1 MFDSS
6 ATPGARRLKIG
17 WLDLVVLAIV
27 VGFLVFVAY
36 RIDNVL
42 QYKWRWDR
50 TFTYILRWDEN
61 RGEWVTNLL
70 AQGLFTTIRLTIW
83 GMVLATMIGTV
94 AGIGRVSR
102 ALLPRVITRLYVEL
116 VRNIPPLV
124 FVFIIYFFVSGQ
136 IVEFLGVDR
145 FVASAS
151 TVTRDVIGVVFD
163 QPKLFANFMTG
174 LICLSLFEGAYV
186 TEIVRAGIES
196 IETGQW
202 QAAQSLGLTR
212 WQTLRLVVLPQAL
225 ARILPALA
233 GQLISLIKTSSIVS
247 LIAIQELTFLAGEV
261 AVSTSSVFEV
271 WIVVAGMYF
280 VICFACARLFGV
292 IERKLAVARRT

>member
-1 MFDSS
+1 MLELR
-6 ATPGARRLKIG
+6 ATLSTKRVRIG
-17 WLDLVVLAIV
+17 WLDIVILAVVTSFLA
-27 VGFLVFVAY
+27 FVAY
-36 RIDNVL
+36 RVGNVL
-42 QYKWRWDR
+42 HYKWRWDNILS
-50 TFTYILRWDEN
+50 YVLRWDPK

-70 AQGLFTTIRLTIW
+70 AQGFFTTIRLTIW
-83 GMVLATMIGTV
+83 GMLCATLIGV
-94 AGIGRVSR
+94 IMGMGRLSP
-102 ALLPRVITRLYVEL
+102 ALLPRFIARIYVEL

-124 FVFIIYFFVSGQ
+124 FVFIVYFFVSGQ
-136 IVEFLGVDR
+136 VVSLLGLDQ
-145 FVASAS
+145 FVATAS
-151 TVTRDVIGVVFD
+151 PATLGLIGFLFD
-163 QPKLFANFMTG
+163 QPKLFANFVTG

-196 IETGQW
+196 IESGQW

-280 VICFACARLFGV
+280 VICFACARLFARL
-292 IERKLAVARRT
+292 ERNLAVARAG

>member
-1 MFDSS
+1 MLESS
-6 ATPGARRLKIG
+6 ATPGGRRLRVG
-17 WLDLVVLAIV
+17 WLDLVVLAV
-27 VGFLVFVAY
+27 VAGFLVFVVY

-50 TFTYILRWDEN
+50 TFAFILRWDPK

-83 GMVLATMIGTV
+83 GMLLAILIGSV
-94 AGIGRVSR
+94 AGICRVSR
-102 ALLPRVITRLYVEL
+102 ALLPRVIARLYVEL

-136 IVEFLGVDR
+136 IVAFLGVDR

-151 TVTRDVIGVVFD
+151 TVTRDVIGVLFD
-163 QPKLFANFMTG
+163 QPRLFANFITG
-174 LICLSLFEGAYV
+174 LICLALFEGAYV

-280 VICFACARLFGV
+280 IICFACARLFGV
-292 IERKLAVARRT
+292 LERKLDVARAT

>member
-1 MFDSS
+1 M
-6 ATPGARRLKIG
+6 PGARRLKIG
-17 WLDLVVLAIV
+17 WLDLVILAVVAGFVLFV
-27 VGFLVFVAY
+27 VY
-36 RIDNVL
+36 RIDNIL
-42 QYKWRWDR
+42 QYRWRWDR
-50 TFTYILRWDEN
+50 TFAFILRWDPK

-70 AQGLFTTIRLTIW
+70 AQGLLTTIRMTIW
-83 GMVLATMIGTV
+83 GMGLAILIGTV
-94 AGIGRVSR
+94 GGICRVSR
-102 ALLPRVITRLYVEL
+102 ALLPRVVARLYVEL

-136 IVEFLGVDR
+136 IVTLLGVDS

-151 TVTRDVIGVVFD
+151 PVTRDVIGVLFD

-212 WQTLRLVVLPQAL
+212 WRTLRLVVLPQAL
-225 ARILPALA
+225 ARIAPALA

-247 LIAIQELTFLAGEV
+247 LIAIQELTFMAGEV
-261 AVSTSSVFEV
+261 AVTTSSVFEV

-280 VICFACARLFGV
+280 VLCFVCARLFGV
-292 IERKLAVARRT
+292 LERRLAVRRLA

>member
-1 MFDSS
+1 MLKS
-6 ATPGARRLKIG
+6 GALVGRKRLKIG
-17 WLDLVVLAIV
+17 WLDVVILAIV
-27 VGFLVFVAY
+27 AGFLVFVAY
-36 RIDNVL
+36 RVGNVL
-42 QYKWRWDR
+42 QYKWQWAR
-50 TFTYILRWDEN
+50 TFAFILRWDPK

-70 AQGLFTTIRLTIW
+70 AQGLFTTIRLAIW
-83 GMVLATMIGTV
+83 GMLLATMIGTI
-94 AGIGRVSR
+94 AGIGRVSH
-102 ALLPRVITRLYVEL
+102 ALLPRVIGRLYVEL

-136 IVEFLGVDR
+136 IVALLGVDK
-145 FVASAS
+145 FVAGAS
-151 TVTRDVIGVVFD
+151 PITREVIGFLFE
-163 QPKLFANFMTG
+163 QPKLFANFITG

-196 IETGQW
+196 IEGGQW

-212 WQTLRLVVLPQAL
+212 WKTLRLVVLPQAL

-280 VICFACARLFGV
+280 VICFACARVFDLL
-292 IERKLAVARRT
+292 ERKLAVARTI

>member
-1 MFDSS
+1 MFESS
-6 ATPGARRLKIG
+6 ASPGAKRIRIG
-17 WLDLVVLAIV
+17 WLDLVVLAV
-27 VGFLVFVAY
+27 VAGFLVFVAY

-50 TFTYILRWDEN
+50 TFSFIIRWDPK

-70 AQGLFTTIRLTIW
+70 AQGLFTTLRLAIW
-83 GMVLATMIGTV
+83 GMLLAIVIGTV
-94 AGIGRVSR
+94 GGMCRVSR
-102 ALLPRVITRLYVEL
+102 ALLPRVIAGLYVAL

-136 IVEFLGVDR
+136 IVALLGVDR
-145 FVASAS
+145 FVANAS
-151 TVTRDVIGVVFD
+151 PVTRDVIGVLFY
-163 QPKLFANFMTG
+163 QPKLFANFITG

-196 IETGQW
+196 IERGQW

-212 WQTLRLVVLPQAL
+212 WKTLRLVVLPQAL

-247 LIAIQELTFLAGEV
+247 LIAIQELTFMAGEV

-271 WIVVAGMYF
+271 WIVVAAMYF

-292 IERKLAVARRT
+292 LERKLAAGRAG

>member
-1 MFDSS
+1 MFDIS

-27 VGFLVFVAY
+27 VGFLVFVVY

-50 TFTYILRWDEN
+50 TLTYIFRWDPN

-83 GMVLATMIGTV
+83 GMLLATMIGMV

-102 ALLPRVITRLYVEL
+102 ALLPRVIARLYVEL

-145 FVASAS
+145 FVANAS

-212 WQTLRLVVLPQAL
+212 WRTLRLVVLPQAL

>member
-1 MFDSS
+1 MFDSG
-6 ATPGARRLKIG
+6 AMPGARRLKIG
-17 WLDLVVLAIV
+17 WLDLVVLALFA
-27 VGFLVFVAY
+27 GFVVFVAY
-36 RIDNVL
+36 RIDHVL
-42 QYKWRWDR
+42 HYKWRWDR
-50 TFTYILRWDEN
+50 TFAFIIRWDPK

-70 AQGLFTTIRLTIW
+70 TQGLLSTIRLAIW
-83 GMVLATMIGTV
+83 GMLLAIVIGTV
-94 AGIGRVSR
+94 GGICRVSR
-102 ALLPRVITRLYVEL
+102 ALLPRVVARLYVAL

-124 FVFIIYFFVSGQ
+124 FVFIIYFFVSDQ
-136 IVEFLGVDR
+136 IVAFLGVDR
-145 FVASAS
+145 FVANAS
-151 TVTRDVIGVVFD
+151 TVTRDVIGVLFD
-163 QPKLFANFMTG
+163 QPKLFANFITG

-212 WQTLRLVVLPQAL
+212 WKTLRLVVLPQAL

-247 LIAIQELTFLAGEV
+247 LIAIQELTFMAGEV
-261 AVSTSSVFEV
+261 AVSSSSVFEV
-271 WIVVAGMYF
+271 WIVVAAMYF

-292 IERKLAVARRT
+292 LERRLAVRRVA

>member
-1 MFDSS
+1 M
-6 ATPGARRLKIG
+6 IG
-17 WLDLVVLAIV
+17 WLDLAVLAV
-27 VGFLVFVAY
+27 VAAFVVFVAY

-50 TFTYILRWDEN
+50 TFAFVIRWDPK

-83 GMVLATMIGTV
+83 GMLLATLIGTIG
-94 AGIGRVSR
+94 GICRVSR
-102 ALLPRVITRLYVEL
+102 TLLPRVISRLYVEL

-124 FVFIIYFFVSGQ
+124 FVFIIYFFVSGE
-136 IVEFLGVDR
+136 IVALLGVDR
-145 FVASAS
+145 FVAGAS
-151 TVTRDVIGVVFD
+151 PVTRDVIGVLFD
-163 QPKLFANFMTG
+163 QPKLFANFITG
-174 LICLSLFEGAYV
+174 LLCLSLFEGAYV
-186 TEIVRAGIES
+186 TEIVRAGIEA
-196 IETGQW
+196 IESGQW

-280 VICFACARLFGV
+280 VLCFACARLFGV
-292 IERKLAVARRT
+292 LERKLAVARAS

>member
-1 MFDSS
+1 MFESG
-6 ATPGARRLKIG
+6 TLPGARRLKIG
-17 WLDLVVLAIV
+17 WLDLVVLV
-27 VGFLVFVAY
+27 VFAGFVVFVAY

-50 TFTYILRWDEN
+50 TFSFILRWDPK

-70 AQGLFTTIRLTIW
+70 TQGLLSTIRLAIW
-83 GMVLATMIGTV
+83 GMLLAILIGTV
-94 AGIGRVSR
+94 GGICRVSR
-102 ALLPRVITRLYVEL
+102 ALLPRVIARLYVAL

-136 IVEFLGVDR
+136 IVAFLGVDR

-151 TVTRDVIGVVFD
+151 PVTRDVIGVLFD
-163 QPKLFANFMTG
+163 QPKLVANFVTG

-212 WQTLRLVVLPQAL
+212 WRTLRLVVLPQAL
-225 ARILPALA
+225 ARITPALA

-247 LIAIQELTFLAGEV
+247 LVAIQELTFMAGEV

-292 IERKLAVARRT
+292 LERRLAVARAA

>member
-1 MFDSS
+1 MLEG
-6 ATPGARRLKIG
+6 GAKRLKIG
-17 WLDLVVLAIV
+17 WLDIVVLAIV
-27 VGFLVFVAY
+27 AGFLAFAAHRVG
-36 RIDNVL
+36 NVL

-50 TFTYILRWDEN
+50 TFAFILRWDPK

-83 GMVLATMIGTV
+83 GMLLATLIGAV
-94 AGIGRVSR
+94 AGICRVSP
-102 ALLPRVITRLYVEL
+102 ALLPRFIAWLYVGL
-116 VRNIPPLV
+116 VRNVPPLV

-136 IVEFLGVDR
+136 IVELLGLDQL
-145 FVASAS
+145 VASAS
-151 TVTRDVIGVVFD
+151 PVTRDVIGALFE
-163 QPKLFANFMTG
+163 QPKLLSNFVTG
-174 LICLSLFEGAYV
+174 LVCLSLFEGAYV

-196 IETGQW
+196 IEGGQW

-212 WQTLRLVVLPQAL
+212 WKTLRLVVLPQAL

-247 LIAIQELTFLAGEV
+247 LVAIQELTFLAGEV

-280 VICFACARLFGV
+280 VICFACARLFAML
-292 IERKLAVARRT
+292 ERKLAVARAN

>member
-1 MFDSS
+1 MFESS
-6 ATPGARRLKIG
+6 ASPGAKRIRIG
-17 WLDLVVLAIV
+17 WLDLVVLAV
-27 VGFLVFVAY
+27 VAGFLVFVAY

-50 TFTYILRWDEN
+50 TFAFIIRWDPK

-70 AQGLFTTIRLTIW
+70 AQGLFTTLRLASW
-83 GMVLATMIGTV
+83 GMLLAIVIGTV
-94 AGIGRVSR
+94 GGMCRVSR
-102 ALLPRVITRLYVEL
+102 ALLPRVIAGLYVAL

-136 IVEFLGVDR
+136 IVALLGVDR
-145 FVASAS
+145 FVANAS
-151 TVTRDVIGVVFD
+151 PVTRDVIGVLFD
-163 QPKLFANFMTG
+163 QPKLFANFITG

-196 IETGQW
+196 IERGQW

-212 WQTLRLVVLPQAL
+212 WKTLRLVVLPQAL

-247 LIAIQELTFLAGEV
+247 LIAIQELTFMAGEV

-271 WIVVAGMYF
+271 WIVVAAMYF

-292 IERKLAVARRT
+292 LERKLAAGRAG

>member
-1 MFDSS
+1 MFESG
-6 ATPGARRLKIG
+6 TLPGARRLKIG
-17 WLDLVVLAIV
+17 WLDLVVLAV
-27 VGFLVFVAY
+27 VAAFLIFAAY

-50 TFTYILRWDEN
+50 TLSFILRWDPK

-70 AQGLFTTIRLTIW
+70 TRGLLTTIRLAIW
-83 GMVLATMIGTV
+83 GMLFAILIGTV
-94 AGIGRVSR
+94 GGICRVSR
-102 ALLPRVITRLYVEL
+102 TLLPRVIARLYVAL

-136 IVEFLGVDR
+136 IVTFLGVDR
-145 FVASAS
+145 FVANAS
-151 TVTRDVIGVVFD
+151 PVIRDVIGVLFD
-163 QPKLFANFMTG
+163 QPKLFANFITG

-196 IETGQW
+196 IERGQW

-212 WQTLRLVVLPQAL
+212 WKTLRLVVLPQAL
-225 ARILPALA
+225 ARITPALA

-247 LIAIQELTFLAGEV
+247 LVAIQELTFMAGEV

-271 WIVVAGMYF
+271 WIVVAAMYF

-292 IERKLAVARRT
+292 LERRLAVGRAA

>member
-1 MFDSS
+1 MFEGS
-6 ATPGARRLKIG
+6 ATPGASRLRVG
-17 WLDLVVLAIV
+17 WLDLVVLVIV
-27 VGFLVFVAY
+27 AGFLVFVVY

-50 TFTYILRWDEN
+50 TFAFILRWDPK

-83 GMVLATMIGTV
+83 GMLLAVLIGTV
-94 AGIGRVSR
+94 GGICRVSHT
-102 ALLPRVITRLYVEL
+102 LLPRVIARLYVEL

-136 IVEFLGVDR
+136 IVAFLGVDR

-151 TVTRDVIGVVFD
+151 PVTRDVIGVLFD
-163 QPKLFANFMTG
+163 QPKLFANFITG

-186 TEIVRAGIES
+186 TEIMRAGIES

-202 QAAQSLGLTR
+202 EAAQSLGLTR

-280 VICFACARLFGV
+280 IICFACARLFGV
-292 IERKLAVARRT
+292 FERKLAVARAI

>member
-1 MFDSS
+1 MLEVS
-6 ATPGARRLKIG
+6 ATSVTKRLRIG
-17 WLDLVVLAIV
+17 WLDVVILAV
-27 VGFLVFVAY
+27 VASFLAFVAY
-36 RIDNVL
+36 RVGNVL
-42 QYKWRWDR
+42 HYKWRWDR
-50 TFTYILRWDEN
+50 ILTYVLRWDPK

-70 AQGLFTTIRLTIW
+70 AQGFFTTMRLTIW
-83 GMVLATMIGTV
+83 GMLCATVIGIV
-94 AGIGRVSR
+94 MGICRLSP
-102 ALLPRVITRLYVEL
+102 ALLPRFIARIYVEL

-124 FVFIIYFFVSGQ
+124 FVFIVYFFVSGQ
-136 IVEFLGVDR
+136 IVSLLGLDQ

-151 TVTRDVIGVVFD
+151 PAVLDAIGFLFD
-163 QPKLFANFMTG
+163 QPKLFTNFITG

-212 WQTLRLVVLPQAL
+212 WQTLRLVVLPQAV

-247 LIAIQELTFLAGEV
+247 LIAIQELTFMAGEV

-280 VICFACARLFGV
+280 VICFVCAQLFSRL
-292 IERKLAVARRT
+292 ERNLAVARAS

>member
-1 MFDSS
+1 MV
-6 ATPGARRLKIG
+6 G
-17 WLDLVVLAIV
+17 WLDLAVLAVAAALV
-27 VGFLVFVAY
+27 VFIAY

-50 TFTYILRWDEN
+50 TFAFIIRWDPK

-83 GMVLATMIGTV
+83 GMLLATLIGTIG
-94 AGIGRVSR
+94 GICRVSR
-102 ALLPRVITRLYVEL
+102 ALLPRVISRLYVEL

-124 FVFIIYFFVSGQ
+124 FVFIVYFFVSGE
-136 IVEFLGVDR
+136 IVALLGVDR
-145 FVASAS
+145 FVAGAS
-151 TVTRDVIGVVFD
+151 PVTRDVIGVLFD
-163 QPKLFANFMTG
+163 QPKLFANFITG
-174 LICLSLFEGAYV
+174 LLCLSLFEGAYV

-196 IETGQW
+196 IESGQW

-212 WQTLRLVVLPQAL
+212 RQTLRLVVLPQAL

-280 VICFACARLFGV
+280 VLCFACARLFGAL
-292 IERKLAVARRT
+292 ERKLAVARAS